1 MSQQPRELVVS
12 FRADGSVEA
21 LHDDHIS
28 LAFLGAQNIK
38 RASDIRFNTYKQ
50 VWQVWICTFDVVVVY
65 TETEWCFAT
74 YDAARRFE
82 VTWLNACRLHNETDP
97 LSAEGL
103 FLGKVCSEGNKP
115 LNLP

>member
-1 MSQQPRELVVS
+1 MVS

-28 LAFLGAQNIK
+28 LAFLGAQSIR
-38 RASDIRFNTYKQ
+38 RASDIRFNKHKQ
-50 VWQVWICTFDVVVVY
+50 VWQVWIHIADEY
-65 TETEWCFAT
+65 ELYMETKWCFDT

-82 VTWLNACRLHNETDP
+82 VIWLNACRFHNETAP

-115 LNLP
+115 LNML